1 MRAVRVALRFEG
13 TVPEAERCWY
23 DTTAWSHWIDGLDRV
38 VAVEGPW
45 PAQGAT
51 VIWESGPAGRGRV
64 TEHVIAHEALTGQT
78 VEVQDVSIR
87 GRQTV
92 TFTPAPP
99 GVEVALAL
107 EYELLRRSIVS
118 PLVDVLFIRR
128 AMAASLH
135 DTVARFG
142 VELEAARA
150 RHPT

>member
-13 TVPEAERCWY
+13 TVPEAEHCWY

-45 PAQGAT
+45 PRPGAT

-64 TEHVIAHEALTGQT
+64 TEHVTAHEPLTGQT

-92 TFTPAPP
+92 TFTPASP
-99 GVEVALAL
+99 GVEVALTL
-107 EYELLRRSIVS
+107 EYQLLRRSIVS
-118 PLVDVLFIRR
+118 PLVDFLFIRR
-128 AMAASLH
+128 AMAASLEA
-135 DTVARFG
+135 TVARFG

-150 RHPT
+150 RGRA